1 VVERSDIEE
10 VDALPVLVPES
21 ESYPVVPRQAG
32 LTVQVA
38 TVATGGFVV
47 GAVVAGVLGRRHRK
61 AVATRSLS
69 PRKRTTRDLV
79 EIVAS
84 RSLLVDVHLLGTP
97 ARNR

>member
-21 ESYPVVPRQAG
+21 QALAPRQAG
-32 LTVQVA
+32 RTIQVA
-38 TVATGGFVV
+38 TVATGGFVM
-47 GAVVAGVLGRRHRK
+47 GAVVAGVLGRRRRK

-69 PRKRTTRDLV
+69 RRERVTRDLV